1 MGMSMLQLPKGGW
14 RSWAA
19 LTTVALCVLAAFA
32 ALRAVGYS
40 TRAQLDTTREVGAW
54 AQFQN
59 KSVKQSACEMERDL
73 VQALMLE
80 AQNPET
86 RGHLDPVLSSCLEDI
101 QRHDREK
108 GELRKQAEDLQGQQ
122 KTLMRRSGAFFSAL
136 LLFQL
141 AAILAS
147 LALLLEKPQPWVLS
161 LAFAAAGILFILHGL
176 LLLF

>member
-1 MGMSMLQLPKGGW
+1 MFHFPKERW
-14 RSWAA
+14 QRWAA
-19 LTTVALCVLAAFA
+19 FTTVALSVLAAFA

-40 TRAQLDTTREVGAW
+40 TRAQLTTTREVGAW

-101 QRHDREK
+101 QRHDKEK

-122 KTLMRRSGAFFSAL
+122 DNFVRRSGAFFAAL
-136 LLFQL
+136 LIFQL
-141 AAILAS
+141 AAVLAS
-147 LALLLEKPQPWVLS
+147 LALLLDRPQPWLLS
-161 LAFAAAGILFILHGL
+161 LAFATAGILLALHGQF
-176 LLLF
+176 LFF